1 MVVKTKIYTNAIS
14 LGIATDASFQSF
26 ISRYSTPK
34 LFISDNAKNFVG
46 GLTDYTQSILANWCY
61 NILEATSWWGGFWER
76 MVHLV
81 KQFPR
86 KFLGKKKLN
95 YEELLTFVME
105 VEGVIN
111 SSPLCSFVC
120 YFLQTHLL

>member
-46 GLTDYTQSILANWCY
+46 GLTDYTQSILANCVT
-61 NILEATSWWGGFWER
+61 TSWKPPPGG
-76 MVHLV
+76 
-81 KQFPR
+81 
-86 KFLGKKKLN
+86 
-95 YEELLTFVME
+95 
-105 VEGVIN
+105 EGSEKEWYI
-111 SSPLCSFVC
+111 
-120 YFLQTHLL
+120 

>member
-46 GLTDYTQSILANWCY
+46 GLTDYTQLILANWCY
-61 NILEATSWWGGFWER
+61 NILEATSWWGGF
-76 MVHLV
+76 
-81 KQFPR
+81 
-86 KFLGKKKLN
+86 
-95 YEELLTFVME
+95 
-105 VEGVIN
+105 
-111 SSPLCSFVC
+111 
-120 YFLQTHLL
+120 